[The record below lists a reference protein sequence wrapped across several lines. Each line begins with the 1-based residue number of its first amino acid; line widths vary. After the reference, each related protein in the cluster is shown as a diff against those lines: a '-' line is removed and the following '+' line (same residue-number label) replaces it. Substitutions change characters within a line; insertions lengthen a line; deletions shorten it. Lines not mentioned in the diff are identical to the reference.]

1 MGLRVIPT
9 PTGVPGVNLMAVVL
23 TSPPEVLIETGLAA
37 IRQWERWAWRSID
50 ADGIAG
56 EEKGMALVIAL
67 RAVG

>member
-9 PTGVPGVNLMAVVL
+9 PTGVPGINLMAVVM
-23 TSPPEVLIETGLAA
+23 TSPPEVLFETGLA
-37 IRQWERWAWRSID
+37 IRPWERRAWRSID

-56 EEKGMALVIAL
+56 EEKGMAVVIAL

>member
-1 MGLRVIPT
+1 MRLRLIPT
-9 PTGVPGVNLMAVVL
+9 PTWVPGVNLMAVVL
-23 TSPPEVLIETGLAA
+23 TSPPEVLFETGLA

-56 EEKGMALVIAL
+56 EEKGMAVVIAL